1 MTNESSPETSVAERL
16 WAQATAQSRSAPEV
30 TAAVE
35 RLFLQLRAGL
45 LPWAGGEGYRALLD
59 RAIGEVEAEHPL
71 LAGLSFLGGDDAPL
85 ATRTDAQRAL
95 DADELQ
101 VVTVALVAALIAA
114 FGRYVGSTLAVRLVD
129 QIDFSC
135 VSESVSIGPG
145 GVRNVV

>member
-16 WAQATAQSRSAPEV
+16 WVQATAKARSTPEV
-30 TAAVE
+30 TASVE

-85 ATRTDAQRAL
+85 ATPGGTL
-95 DADELQ
+95 
-101 VVTVALVAALIAA
+101 A
-114 FGRYVGSTLAVRLVD
+114 FGGVCAPSQRLSVGAKS
-129 QIDFSC
+129 
-135 VSESVSIGPG
+135 
-145 GVRNVV
+145 